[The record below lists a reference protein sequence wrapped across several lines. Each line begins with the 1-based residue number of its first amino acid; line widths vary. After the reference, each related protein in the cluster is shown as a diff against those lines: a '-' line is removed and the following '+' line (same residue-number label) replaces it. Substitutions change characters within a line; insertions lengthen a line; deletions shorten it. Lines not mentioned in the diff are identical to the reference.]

1 MNTLTIA
8 ELKRR
13 GMAAIE
19 EGLEKGPIHI
29 MKRNRPSAVIVT
41 EADYLLIQAA
51 QRGASTE
58 KKPSDEGMTA
68 MEWLLALKPQG
79 SRSGEE
85 ILSELKAE
93 RDSWEDRLFWEKE

>member
-13 GMAAIE
+13 GMSAIE

-41 EADYLLIQAA
+41 EADYLIIQAA
-51 QRGASTE
+51 KLGISTE
-58 KKPSDEGMTA
+58 KKTIR
-68 MEWLLALKPQG
+68 
-79 SRSGEE
+79 SRDDGYGVVISTQATGVE
-85 ILSELKAE
+85 IWRRNPFGTQS
-93 RDSWEDRLFWEKE
+93 RTG